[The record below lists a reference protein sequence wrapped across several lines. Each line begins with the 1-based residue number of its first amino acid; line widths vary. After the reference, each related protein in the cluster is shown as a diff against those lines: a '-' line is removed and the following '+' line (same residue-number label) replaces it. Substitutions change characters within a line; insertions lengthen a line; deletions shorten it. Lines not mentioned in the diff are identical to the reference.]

1 VPNPDPSDPWPA
13 RNADGSEQLPFTDFI
28 FSGAVGVSAQGLP
41 RVGVVRSPGN
51 YSITPINYSAN
62 NVIELELDMDI
73 AIDALGVS
81 FSSNANAFKFLDL
94 AAWGVD
100 TVTVYLN
107 GETIVANWARPGGPV
122 FFGILSFQS
131 RDLPTD
137 RRIVYPQGE
146 TILIVPGSSDSGS
159 TGNNSATLNVEI
171 GATGELG
178 SLNIKDNLSRGR
190 GYEDQSIL
198 VIKNTDLDGV
208 QGSGAIITKV
218 RSTHWPD
225 QDVSSCI
232 VGDGNDNV
240 ANAQKYCC
248 EIESLT
254 PNDWPQGANRCAPD
268 GVFQVGRPEEWPR
281 QCPDG
286 YEYAPADD
294 GLSCQKCTQG
304 TSSFDPTQDP
314 SNCPGNGVG
323 CQKCCEDAGVFCP

>member
-1 VPNPDPSDPWPA
+1 MPNPDPSEPWPA
-13 RNADGSEQLPFTDFI
+13 RNADGSEQNPFEVVTGSESVADGI
-28 FSGAVGVSAQGLP
+28 RAQGTYFP
-41 RVGVVRSPGN
+41 QYEVYDPDTAV
-51 YSITPINYSAN
+51 
-62 NVIELELDMDI
+62 EC
-73 AIDALGVS
+73 ALGVQVNVDDMFVMVTVPDGARIPS
-81 FSSNANAFKFLDL
+81 NGVAYSRTETLVYTSDNPFPFFGPGPAVLNVSRRPQPPPREQISPPDSILIFSS
-94 AAWGVD
+94 
-100 TVTVYLN
+100 
-107 GETIVANWARPGGPV
+107 
-122 FFGILSFQS
+122 
-131 RDLPTD
+131 LPTGNSSADIEVTIDAD
-137 RRIVYPQGE
+137 RSVCQVPQGCAGE
-146 TILIVPGSSDSGS
+146 QGINLK
-159 TGNNSATLNVEI
+159 NNN
-171 GATGELG
+171 
-178 SLNIKDNLSRGR
+178 SRGR
-190 GYEDQSIL
+190 NYTDGSIFVVRNDNL
-198 VIKNTDLDGV
+198 GGGERT
-208 QGSGAIITKV
+208 GALIFRV

-254 PNDWPQGANRCAPD
+254 PSDWPQGANRCAPD

-323 CQKCCEDAGVFCP
+323 CQKCCEEAGVLCN